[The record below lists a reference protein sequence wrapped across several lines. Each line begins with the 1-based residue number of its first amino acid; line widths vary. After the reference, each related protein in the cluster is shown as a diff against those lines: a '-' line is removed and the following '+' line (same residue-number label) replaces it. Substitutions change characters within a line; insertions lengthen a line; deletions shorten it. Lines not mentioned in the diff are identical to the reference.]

1 MKTRNSSGQ
10 CRYIVLVL
18 IVIVQ
23 MALLPSLWA
32 QFKVHGTIRDLSTGN
47 SLPGASVIVE
57 NTFLS
62 TISDKDGKYIIR
74 NLKPGDYSLIILF
87 MGYKTITIKIP
98 VTKDTLIDFK
108 MEVQAILSQEV
119 NIIATRAQP
128 KTPATFSTLTSMDIE
143 KLNMAQDMPYVLQ
156 TTPSVVVTSD
166 AGTGIGY
173 TGINIRGTDLTRIN
187 VTLNGIPVNDAESQG
202 VWFVDLPDLASSTE
216 NIQVQRGVGT
226 STNGAGAFGATI
238 NIQTLNLSD
247 KTYAELNCSV
257 GSFNTFKTNLS
268 FGTGLISNHFSF
280 DGRASYITS
289 DGYIDRAFS
298 HLKSFCISGG
308 YLARNTTLKFNILSG
323 EEKTYQAWEG
333 VPKDSLATNRT
344 YNPSGEYIDK
354 NGQIAYYDNQTD
366 NYTQTHYQ
374 LIFSQ
379 EIGRKFNINAAFH
392 YTRGKGYYE
401 SYYQDQSFSSYGLNN
416 VVIGTDTI
424 TSTDLINQKWLN
436 NDFYGMTFS
445 ANYSNSE
452 KLKVTVGGA
461 WNQYNGK
468 NFGKVIW
475 AEYAS
480 NSTNE
485 WKWYDSPGKKQDFN
499 IFTKVNLQVLN
510 RLNLFADLQYRNV
523 YYKLTGTLDDLRT
536 IDQTHSFNF
545 FNPKAGIYY
554 DISGRQNIY
563 FSFGTGNREPS
574 RDNYKDA
581 DPDKLPTNETLY
593 DFELGY
599 NLKLKNFTAGVNLY
613 YMDYYNQLV
622 LTGQINDVGEAIM
635 VNVPVSYRAGIEIT
649 AGANIAKWLDW
660 NISSTFSRNKIEK
673 FTEYTDAYDS
683 VWNFTGQVKK
693 YRGETDLSFSPGI
706 ILTNLFNFKPV
717 KKLTIALTSK
727 YVGRQYLDNTSN
739 KDRSLDPYFLNGISA
754 RYSVKIK
761 PFESIGF
768 HLQVNNIFSE
778 KYESNGWVYPYYQNG
793 ELYEENGYFPQA
805 LASFLFGI
813 TLRI

>member
-1 MKTRNSSGQ
+1 MKTRNSLAKS
-10 CRYIVLVL
+10 RLMM
-18 IVIVQ
+18 
-23 MALLPSLWA
+23 MALIIIGQLVFLPGLRA
-32 QFKVHGTIRDLSTGN
+32 QFTVQGTITDKTSGDR
-47 SLPGASVIVE
+47 LPGANVIVE

-62 TISDKDGKYIIR
+62 TISDKAGKYMIR
-74 NLKPGDYSLIILF
+74 NLMQDSYSLKVSF
-87 MGYKTITIKIP
+87 MGYRTITLNINLK
-98 VTKDTLIDFK
+98 KDTVIDFR
-108 MEVQAILSQEV
+108 MEVQSILSQEV
-119 NIIATRAQP
+119 NIIATRVQP
-128 KTPATFSTLTSMDIE
+128 RTPATFSTITSKDIE
-143 KLNMAQDMPYVLQ
+143 KMNTAQDMPYVLQ

-202 VWFVDLPDLASSTE
+202 VWFVDLPDLSSSTE

-226 STNGAGAFGATI
+226 STNGAGAFGATV
-238 NIQTLNLSD
+238 NIQTLNLSE
-247 KTYAELNCSV
+247 KPYAELNCSG
-257 GSFNTFKTNLS
+257 GSFNTFKTNFR
-268 FGTGLISNHFSF
+268 FGTGLISDHFSF

-344 YNPSGEYIDK
+344 YNPGGEYIDK
-354 NGQIAYYDNQTD
+354 NGQIAYYNNQTD

-379 EIGRKFNINAAFH
+379 AIGKKFNINAALH

-401 SYYQDQSFSSYGLNN
+401 SYYQGQSFSSYGLNN
-416 VVIGTDTI
+416 VIIGKDTI
-424 TSTDLINQKWLN
+424 TSTDLINQKWLD
-436 NDFYGMTFS
+436 NDFWGMTFS
-445 ANYSNSE
+445 GNYSGN
-452 KLKVTVGGA
+452 KLKITIGGA

-468 NFGKVIW
+468 NFGKIVW

-480 NSTNE
+480 NSTND

-499 IFTKVNLQVLN
+499 VFTKVNLQILDH
-510 RLNLFADLQYRNV
+510 LNLYADLQYRNV
-523 YYKLTGTLDDLRT
+523 NYKLAGTLDDLRT
-536 IDQTHSFNF
+536 LDQVHTFNF

-554 DISGRQNIY
+554 DISNKQNIY
-563 FSFGTGNREPS
+563 FSFGTANREPS

-581 DPDKLPTNETLY
+581 DPDRIPAHETLY
-593 DFELGY
+593 DYELGY
-599 NLKLKNFTAGVNLY
+599 NLKLKEFIAGINLY
-613 YMDYYNQLV
+613 YMKYHNQLV

-635 VNVPVSYRAGIEIT
+635 VNVPESYRAGIEIT
-649 AGANIAKWLDW
+649 AGADIFKWLDW
-660 NISSTFSRNKIEK
+660 NVTSTFSMNKIEK
-673 FTEYTDAYDS
+673 FTEYTDSYDS
-683 VWNFTGQVKK
+683 AWNFTGQIMQDH
-693 YRGETDLSFSPGI
+693 GESDLSFSPGI

-717 KKLTIALTSK
+717 KNLTIRLTSK

-739 KDRSLDPYFLNGISA
+739 KDRSLDPYFINGISVG
-754 RYSVKIK
+754 YFIKIK
-761 PFESIGF
+761 PFENIGF
-768 HLQVNNIFSE
+768 HLLVNNIFSE

-793 ELYEENGYFPQA
+793 SLYEENGYFPQA
-805 LASFLFGI
+805 PVNFLFGI